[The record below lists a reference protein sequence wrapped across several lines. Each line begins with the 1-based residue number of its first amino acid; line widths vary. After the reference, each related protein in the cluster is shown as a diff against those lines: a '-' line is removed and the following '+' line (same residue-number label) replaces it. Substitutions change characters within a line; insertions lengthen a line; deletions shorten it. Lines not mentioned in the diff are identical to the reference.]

1 MSNTNTEASG
11 IEKLAIIIKMM
22 EAMGLYTEANTI
34 SLDKGVQISAAVQK
48 AITDTLAA

>member
-1 MSNTNTEASG
+1 MSNTNTEISG
-11 IEKLAIIIKMM
+11 IEKLVIVVKMM
-22 EAMGLYTEANTI
+22 EVMGLSEDANTM

>member
-1 MSNTNTEASG
+1 MENTNTETSG
-11 IEKLAIIIKMM
+11 IEKLAIIVKMM
-22 EAMGLYTEANTI
+22 EAMGLSEDANNI